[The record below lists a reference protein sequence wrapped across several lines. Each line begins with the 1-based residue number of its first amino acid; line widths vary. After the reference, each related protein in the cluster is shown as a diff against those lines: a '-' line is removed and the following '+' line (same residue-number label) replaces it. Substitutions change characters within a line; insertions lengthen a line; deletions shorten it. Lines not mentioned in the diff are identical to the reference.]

1 MTIETKSNNSARKVK
16 LVSFLCLIAGLFGW
30 IGGAAVESDTV
41 LVLGT
46 LLFFGGFFGFVV
58 GRFME

>member
-1 MTIETKSNNSARKVK
+1 MTTEIKTNNSARKVK
-16 LVSFLCLIAGLFGW
+16 LISFLCLVAGLLGSI
-30 IGGAAVESDTV
+30 IGVAVEADAV

>member
-1 MTIETKSNNSARKVK
+1 MSTEIKSRNSARIVK
-16 LVSFLCLIAGLFGW
+16 LVSFLCLIAGLLGW
-30 IGGAAVESDTV
+30 IGGAAVEADVV

>member
-1 MTIETKSNNSARKVK
+1 MTTETKTHNSARKVK
-16 LVSFLCLIAGLFGW
+16 VVSFLCIVAGLFGW
-30 IGGAAVESDTV
+30 IIGAAVEADAV